1 MINEE
6 TKTGLVRH
14 WLSVNIACIV
24 LVCGSLMGGACS
36 YLFDEIHE
44 ETYEID
50 PGSDN
55 YQALVQN
62 CFEDDLSCE
71 DLCLEILLNEK
82 VYDLDDLSEPE
93 IMECQIV
100 TPTATHVKMIYRLR

>member
-1 MINEE
+1 MINEA
-6 TKTGLVRH
+6 TKAGIVRN
-14 WLSVNIACIV
+14 WLSAYIACIV
-24 LVCGSLMGGACS
+24 LICGSLMGGACS

-50 PGSDN
+50 PDSDV
-55 YQALVQN
+55 YQALVEN

-71 DLCLEILLNEK
+71 DLCLEILLRED

-93 IMECQIV
+93 IIECQIV
-100 TPTATHVKMIYRLR
+100 TPAATTGKMIYHLR